1 MLLCVGSVAYDVIE
15 IPRREPVEVLGG
27 SATWFCAAAS
37 LFTRPSLVAV
47 VGDDFREDDRA
58 FLEHRGVDL
67 AGLERRPGATFRWHG
82 RYHDD
87 MQGRDSLATE
97 LGVFAEFRPV
107 IPPDLRAP
115 DVLFLGNIAPDLQGL
130 VLAQAHRAGFVALDT
145 IECWMEPPHRERL
158 LRLLARTDLLF
169 LNDDEV
175 RMLSGER
182 AVMRAARRLLDDFGA
197 RAVVV
202 KRGEHGAALF
212 RSESSVP
219 DRGEDPNPPPEA
231 TDEQTARSRLDIRLF
246 PAFPIESVV
255 DPTGA
260 GDSFA
265 GGALGYLDRVG
276 RFDRET
282 LCDALA
288 VGTVVASFNVEGFGP
303 RHFDR
308 VTPSAFEARLRRYA
322 DMVGFRRDEVLGAL
336 SRPPERE
343 S

>member
-115 DVLFLGNIAPDLQGL
+115 DILFLGNIAPDLQGL
-130 VLAQAHRAGFVALDT
+130 VLAQARAARFVALDT

-158 LRLLARTDLLF
+158 LRLLPRTDLLF

-175 RMLSGER
+175 RLLSGER
-182 AVMRAARRLLDDFGA
+182 TVMKAARHLLDDRGA
-197 RAVVV
+197 RALVV
-202 KRGEHGAALF
+202 KRGEHGAMLF
-212 RSESSVP
+212 WAGAPADAPP
-219 DRGEDPNPPPEA
+219 DDLRPPR
-231 TDEQTARSRLDIRLF
+231 DLSIRLF
-246 PAFPIESVV
+246 PACPVESVV

-265 GGALGYLDRVG
+265 GGVLGYLDRVG
-276 RFDRET
+276 RFDLET
-282 LCDALA
+282 VRDALA

-308 VTPSAFEARLRRYA
+308 VTPSAFEARLRSYA
-322 DMVGFRRDEVLGAL
+322 EMVGFRRDEVIAAL